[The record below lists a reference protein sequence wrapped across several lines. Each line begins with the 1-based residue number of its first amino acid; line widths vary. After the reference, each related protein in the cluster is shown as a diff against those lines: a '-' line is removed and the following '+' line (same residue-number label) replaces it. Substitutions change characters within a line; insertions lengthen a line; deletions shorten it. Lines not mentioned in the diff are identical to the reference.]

1 LLTIAGIVESEAAPG
16 PRPEWRSRP
25 VTSWPTSA
33 SGPTGSQGSDEG
45 GRIHHA
51 LALDEIRGPHAGG
64 QGRVQLVRV
73 GADDRFGRHRLPA
86 GSHLP
91 LDVQMVPRL
100 RWIEPYPD
108 HAALLGL

>member
-1 LLTIAGIVESEAAPG
+1 M
-16 PRPEWRSRP
+16 
-25 VTSWPTSA
+25 SA

-108 HAALLGL
+108 HAALLGLTAGQAPLLDLLSKLSPWREPGALQ

>member
-73 GADDRFGRHRLPA
+73 GADDGSAATAYRPA
-86 GSHLP
+86 AIC
-91 LDVQMVPRL
+91 
-100 RWIEPYPD
+100 RWMSRWCR
-108 HAALLGL
+108 ASAGLNRIRIAPHSLAW